1 MVQARPLASKIRA
14 GSRLRVRARVMLA
27 KVGYAV
33 LLAIVLLAFLAPF
46 VWMILNSLKT
56 PLQISQ
62 TPPDLVFTPTLAN
75 YANVFGSQDFLTYM
89 RNSAIVAG
97 GSTLFALALGLPA
110 AYSIA
115 RFRQHTLSTA
125 ILVARIVPGIT
136 FLIPWF
142 ILFRQLHL
150 VDTFIA
156 LILTHMLVGLPFI
169 VWVMIPFFEAIPREL
184 DEAARV
190 DGCSIPSAFARV
202 ILPLSGPGI
211 SAGGSGAGHDRSRG
225 HGAGRWAASSRHSAT
240 NRGGSVPEMPAGVVS

>member
-1 MVQARPLASKIRA
+1 MVQARPLASQTRA
-14 GSRLRVRARVMLA
+14 RSRLRVHARVTLV

-46 VWMILNSLKT
+46 VWMLLNSLKT

-62 TPPDLVFTPTLAN
+62 TPPDLVFTPTLTN
-75 YANVFGSQDFLTYM
+75 YANVFGAQDFLTYM
-89 RNSAIVAG
+89 CNSAIIAG
-97 GSTLFALALGLPA
+97 GSTLFALVLGLPA

-115 RFRQHTLSTA
+115 RYGQRTLSTA

-136 FLIPWF
+136 FLITWF

-169 VWVMIPFFEAIPREL
+169 VWVMVPFFEAIPREL
-184 DEAARV
+184 EEAAAV
-190 DGCSIPSAFARV
+190 DGASGLATFLRV
-202 ILPLSGPGI
+202 ILPVSGPGI
-211 SAGGSGAGHDRSRG
+211 VTAGILAFVFS
-225 HGAGRWAASSRHSAT
+225 W
-240 NRGGSVPEMPAGVVS
+240 NNFMFSVV